1 VRIKTIYSVLELL
14 RIMVS
19 GFYSCGCH
27 DKDAV
32 KCFCK
37 NRALTRKE
45 YNEFFSPDKCECF
58 CHEDEE
64 SDSEE
69 VFEFDPLGDDN
80 DDEY

>member
-1 VRIKTIYSVLELL
+1 MK
-14 RIMVS
+14 MKS
-19 GFYSCGCH
+19 GSDGFVVGIVKMHSCGCH

-37 NRALTRKE
+37 HRELTKKE
-45 YNEFFSPDKCECF
+45 YNEFFSPDRCECF

-64 SDSEE
+64 AEE
-69 VFEFDPLGDDN
+69 VFEFDTEEV